1 LLTEI
6 FVVSMPF
13 RGRCDG
19 RPVVP
24 ALVDDG
30 EAVTCPV
37 CGGTMYPRSAPG
49 KARHFYHVSDDAGQ
63 HCSNGGESETH
74 ERAVARV
81 EVALHQQFGKSAHI
95 ETEVDVDVSEVPT
108 PVTER
113 RADALAMF
121 DDWNPYFGEGLAVEV
136 QHSHEDKDIQQV
148 THDYLAAGYSVVW
161 VRAATVLLDIF
172 DYDTIGAEF
181 EQDDGSGYAQRTN
194 KAHHHTNCQA
204 LLYNGEHAWK
214 RVPSYAHPRGQDDLV
229 KYDICAGQG
238 CELRR
243 IREPDDGSYTYTTSD
258 EYGPDLPLKA
268 LKNAIIRE
276 YDRDPFWKWAGS
288 QYHSAQV
295 EKLLAKRPEIERC
308 WGPKGFHEW
317 GRRETLWTNRSDQP
331 LIELRECMYC
341 PVRLVTNHR
350 GRSGHST
357 FCLYGREPDIDWDD
371 VYFQA
376 SPPECDHYLY
386 DEDAIEDYCPK
397 CGATMETPDTTLRD
411 HTSWIPP

>member
-1 LLTEI
+1 M
-6 FVVSMPF
+6 FVAGMPF
-13 RGRCDG
+13 RGRRDG

-24 ALVDDG
+24 AIIDDG

-49 KARHFYHVSDDAGQ
+49 KSRHFYHISDDAGQ
-63 HCSNGGESETH
+63 RCSNGGESETH

-81 EVALHQQFGKSAHI
+81 EVALHQQFGEHADV

-113 RADALAMF
+113 RADALATF

-136 QHSHEDKDIQQV
+136 QHSHEDKDVQQV
-148 THDYLAAGYSVVW
+148 THDYLAAGHSVVW
-161 VRAATVLLDIF
+161 IPAATVLLDTF
-172 DYDTIGAEF
+172 DYDMIGTEF
-181 EQDDGSGYAQRTN
+181 EKDDGSGYAQRAD
-194 KAHHHTNCQA
+194 KAHHLTNCQA
-204 LLYNGEHAWK
+204 LLYDGEHAWE
-214 RVPSYAHPRGQDDLV
+214 RVPPYAHPRGQDDLIT
-229 KYDICAGQG
+229 YDICASQG

-243 IREPDDGSYTYTTSD
+243 IHEPDGSYTYTVSD
-258 EYGPDLPLKA
+258 EYGPDFPLKA
-268 LKNAIIRE
+268 LRNAIVRE
-276 YDRDPFWKWAGS
+276 YDREPFWKWAGS
-288 QYHSAQV
+288 RHHSAQV
-295 EKLLAKRPEIERC
+295 EKLLATRPEIERC
-308 WGPKGFHEW
+308 RGPKGFHEW
-317 GRRETLWTNRSDQP
+317 GRRETLWTNHSDQP

-397 CGATMETPDTTLRD
+397 CGATMESPDTTLRD